1 MQLLTVGYAGDDA
14 PDGALDAREDA
25 VFVAAGWTFTALV
38 SPREKSLRVLGGVGV
53 VDSAGRVIVNDAFA
67 RARACACATDAVFVV
82 TSRGLGHFYV
92 DGERD
97 AETWREY
104 DGADAVVAAD
114 VDGDGR
120 FMALDDRGRVLDAD
134 GAEVFAP
141 SVFSGVAV
149 RRIALGGKH
158 GVFVT
163 KNAEAWTF
171 GWNLYGQCGLGVS
184 SNDVPS
190 PTAVRSFSAVGVR
203 ISDASCGDA
212 FTIFVADGGDLGASL
227 YACGTNRDGQLGTE
241 DCEIGVS
248 TATPRLVA
256 LENAPSMV
264 RCGARH
270 CAAAC
275 ADGVYLWGANDQGQ
289 CGAAA
294 ADAVVPRPR
303 RFERVDLASNRVVAL
318 ACGASHV
325 AILVAAESPP
335 QSPDDK

>member
-163 KNAEAWTF
+163 
-171 GWNLYGQCGLGVS
+171 
-184 SNDVPS
+184 
-190 PTAVRSFSAVGVR
+190 
-203 ISDASCGDA
+203 
-212 FTIFVADGGDLGASL
+212 
-227 YACGTNRDGQLGTE
+227 
-241 DCEIGVS
+241 
-248 TATPRLVA
+248 
-256 LENAPSMV
+256 
-264 RCGARH
+264 
-270 CAAAC
+270 
-275 ADGVYLWGANDQGQ
+275 
-289 CGAAA
+289 
-294 ADAVVPRPR
+294 
-303 RFERVDLASNRVVAL
+303 
-318 ACGASHV
+318 
-325 AILVAAESPP
+325 
-335 QSPDDK
+335 